1 MSEWAPQVVVVGLAC
16 LDIKGHVFHRIQP
29 GTSAPGEVRITVGG
43 VGRNIAENLAR
54 LGTHTALLTVVAR
67 DAAGHQ
73 VVKTSSAAGV
83 DVAPVLF
90 ARDQRTASYLA
101 LLDDEGN
108 LAAAVDDTV
117 IIDQLTPR
125 YVYDRRRLFR
135 YARMVVLDAN
145 TPKGT
150 AETTIRLAHKYGAK
164 LCLDLVSQELAPRYR
179 DYLQQF
185 YLLAAGAVEVAAL
198 TGMPVT
204 TRYDATDAARH
215 LVGRGVEVVLI
226 NLGRN
231 GVVYA
236 TTENNGYVP
245 AVRCEV
251 VDQTGASDAL
261 TAAVIYGLVNRIP
274 LDEAVWLGVS
284 AAALTLQSM
293 DTVRDDLSLDLLYQ
307 RLVG

>member
-1 MSEWAPQVVVVGLAC
+1 MSEWVPQVVVVGLAC
-16 LDIKGHVFHRIQP
+16 LDIKGHVFRQIQP
-29 GTSAPGEVRITVGG
+29 ATSSPGRVRITVGG

-67 DAAGHQ
+67 DPFGHQ
-73 VVKTSSAAGV
+73 VVKETSAAGV
-83 DVAPVLF
+83 DMAPVRF

-108 LAAAVDDTV
+108 LAAAVDDTA
-117 IIDQLTPR
+117 IIRELTPR
-125 YVYDRRRLFR
+125 HVYDRRRLFR
-135 YARMVVLDAN
+135 QAQMVVLDAN
-145 TPKGT
+145 TPKKT
-150 AETTIRLAHKYGAK
+150 AETTIRLAQKYSAR
-164 LCLDLVSQELAPRYR
+164 LCLDLVSLELATRYR
-179 DYLQQF
+179 DYLEHF

-198 TGMPVT
+198 TGLPVT
-204 TRYDATDAARH
+204 NRHNAADAARH
-215 LVGRGVEVVLI
+215 LVSKGVEVVII

-236 TTENNGYVP
+236 TTEDNGYVP

-251 VDQTGASDAL
+251 VDQTGAADAL
-261 TAAVIYGLVNRIP
+261 TAAVIYGLVNEIP

-293 DTVRDDLSLDLLYQ
+293 ETVRSDLSLDLLYQ